1 MTQIQATLL
10 GVAVA
15 ALAAAL
21 GLLSY
26 VLSRALLPLTPT
38 AKLWD
43 RMYEIDK
50 LAIANPK
57 VLRLF
62 MKQVERK
69 TPYFY
74 APPLKVPRDDDY
86 YQLKTFVYFHLSVF
100 EEMYQ
105 TTRRSRWVAK
115 QFESEG
121 WDQYIF
127 EKLRHPLMKEVFDRE
142 AQRLYSGAFREFIEA
157 NRSEISKPPDPNLY

>member
-1 MTQIQATLL
+1 MDQIQATLF
-10 GVAVA
+10 GVAVGV
-15 ALAAAL
+15 LGPAL
-21 GLLSY
+21 GLLTY

-50 LAIANPK
+50 LAISNPK
-57 VLRLF
+57 MLRLL
-62 MKQVERK
+62 MEQVERK
-69 TPYFY
+69 TSYFY
-74 APPLKVPRDDDY
+74 APSAEVPRSDDY
-86 YQLKTFVYFHLSVF
+86 YQLKTFVYFQLSVF

-105 TTRRSRWVAK
+105 TTRRSSWVAK

-127 EKLRHPLMKEVFDRE
+127 EKLRHPLLKEVLDRE
-142 AQRLYSGAFREFIEA
+142 GQRLYSGAFREFIEA
-157 NRSEISKPPDPNLY
+157 NRSEISKPPDPNLF

>member
-1 MTQIQATLL
+1 MDQLQATLL

-21 GLLSY
+21 GLLTY

-50 LAIANPK
+50 LAISNPK
-57 VLRLF
+57 MLRLL
-62 MKQVERK
+62 MEQVERK
-69 TPYFY
+69 TSYFY
-74 APPLKVPRDDDY
+74 APPAEVPRCDDY

-105 TTRRSRWVAK
+105 TTRRSSWVAK

-127 EKLRHPLMKEVFDRE
+127 EKLRHPLLKEVFDRE
-142 AQRLYSGAFREFIEA
+142 GRRLYSGAFREFVEA
-157 NRSEISKPPDPNLY
+157 NRSEINKPPDPSLF

>member
-1 MTQIQATLL
+1 MTQIDATLL

-15 ALAAAL
+15 GLAASL
-21 GLLSY
+21 GFLTY

-43 RMYEIDK
+43 RMYEADK
-50 LAIANPK
+50 LAMAYPG
-57 VLRLF
+57 VLRLY
-62 MKQVERK
+62 MEQVDRK

-74 APPLKVPRDDDY
+74 ASESDVQRTDDY
-86 YQLKTFVYFHLSVF
+86 YQLKTFIYFHLSMF
-100 EEMYQ
+100 EEMFQ
-105 TTRRSRWVAK
+105 TTRRSSWVAK

-142 AQRLYSGAFREFIEA
+142 SQLLYSGKFREFIEA
-157 NRSEISKPPDPNLY
+157 NRVEIDKAPSRYAF

>member
-1 MTQIQATLL
+1 MTPVQATLL

-43 RMYEIDK
+43 RMYEVDK
-50 LAIANPK
+50 LAISNPK

-62 MKQVERK
+62 MEQVERK
-69 TPYFY
+69 TLYFY
-74 APPLKVPRDDDY
+74 APPTEVPRNDDY

-105 TTRRSRWVAK
+105 TTRRSSWVAK

-142 AQRLYSGAFREFIEA
+142 ALRLYSGAFREFIEVH
-157 NRSEISKPPDPNLY
+157 RSEISKPPDPNLF